1 MELHENSVRDKR
13 TIEVFVRNLPRAIPE
28 GRTEETEIF
37 AISKWGTKID
47 RSGSRRS
54 GNSSKY
60 NAGRLLFDQYH
71 SSRDSRGTNRISV
84 STSGTTFKM
93 DNTPRNKSYIS
104 PISVNSLM
112 EVRPSETPS
121 KDFFWSVIDRY
132 HKNKRQII
140 GSMTDIQPVH
150 AFTGRG
156 QESDDE
162 TDTLGFLQ
170 LCRNQH
176 VLLPITMEGRPSN
189 YDENNSYEFTRKN
202 GSMRQLSDD
211 NVSQYEKDLLR
222 LLSVLKSKYPF
233 RVERNKDVL
242 YDDEIERFTALYG
255 ITNVYPVLLYHNS
268 IFWLQNPDGVYLWSR
283 IDDRMIHGGGNM
295 KEALTNFLFQQENLC
310 YIDEDTHERL
320 KCFKHFGLGSLPV
333 NSSSAWTFSRISVWS
348 LSRISVWTFSR
359 ISIWTLSRN
368 RLMVF

>member
-104 PISVNSLM
+104 PISV
-112 EVRPSETPS
+112 PQ
-121 KDFFWSVIDRY
+121 KQ
-132 HKNKRQII
+132 RQII

-242 YDDEIERFTALYG
+242 YDDEIERFTALY
-255 ITNVYPVLLYHNS
+255 
-268 IFWLQNPDGVYLWSR
+268 
-283 IDDRMIHGGGNM
+283 DDRMIHGGGNM

-333 NSSSAWTFSRISVWS
+333 NSSSAWTFSR
-348 LSRISVWTFSR
+348 
-359 ISIWTLSRN
+359 
-368 RLMVF
+368 